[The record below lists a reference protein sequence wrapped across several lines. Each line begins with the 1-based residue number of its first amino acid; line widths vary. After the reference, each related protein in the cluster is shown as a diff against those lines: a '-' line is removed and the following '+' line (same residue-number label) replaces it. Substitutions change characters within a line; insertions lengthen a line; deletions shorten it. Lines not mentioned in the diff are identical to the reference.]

1 MTSIVGN
8 TAVVSRRAHVAHRG
22 AALAVVCAAALI
34 VNVDNTILNVALPT
48 LVRKLHATSS
58 ELQWIVDSY
67 AMVFAGLVLVGG
79 SLADRLGRKRFFL
92 VGLTVF
98 GVGSIGAAFSG
109 SVDLLIAWRAV
120 MGAGA
125 ALTVPSSLSIINDVF
140 RDPAQ
145 RARAI
150 GAWAATIGLGIAI
163 GPIAGGLLLSGFW
176 WGSIFLVNVPIVIA
190 AFAGAILLVPDS
202 KNPAADRPDPG
213 GAVLSIAGL
222 GLLLWAIIE
231 GPTRGWGSASVIGV
245 GVTSVAV
252 LGAFVAWEARC
263 DHPMLKLGFFRDRR
277 FSVAAAAECLGVF
290 GLLGTLF
297 VETQFLQFDL
307 GYSPLQAGLRIL
319 PIAAM
324 LGVAAA
330 SASITARL
338 IGIKFTAAAALLA
351 IAGGLWQI
359 SAASTVSATYGD
371 VLPGLLLIGFGA
383 GLLLPTATNSVVGSV
398 PQADSGIGSAVNTV
412 ALQVGGALGVA
423 VIGSL
428 MLTRYQSH
436 ISSALVGRHVP
447 LAATHTILGSFGG
460 ALAVA
465 SSAGG
470 STGALL
476 AHAARA
482 AFMSGTAVSLAVG
495 AVVALGGALL
505 VLARLPSRTAQP
517 SSNPT
522 QAITTGP
529 ISAFVT
535 PASKSHLVTSG
546 VQEAPA
552 AEAEA
557 SGRSLVSTSPLMPEV
572 ALPDAFVVSDSV
584 GAAVDRRGVGARRWW
599 ALGALVMAGLAVGLD
614 ATVLS
619 VALPTLARK
628 LHASESDL
636 QWFSSGYL
644 LVLAAAMLPLGLL
657 GDRYGRK
664 KLLLGSFVLFA
675 VGSVACAASPSSGA
689 FVAARL
695 LLGLAGAGLIV
706 MGFATLPV
714 LFGEEERPRAVGI
727 MAAATFVSLPLG
739 PILGGWLLSH
749 YWWGW
754 VFLINVPISLVG
766 VIAIFALVP
775 ESRAHQRPGLDPF
788 GVALS
793 ILGLVAL
800 IYGLI
805 QAGQH
810 GWSNAGAVLEM
821 VCGIGV
827 LVGFF
832 LWERRLSRQPGGQ
845 PLLDVALFRL
855 PSYTWGVILSAV
867 AIFAMFGVL
876 FTMPQF
882 FQGVLGTTPMGSG
895 LRLLP
900 LIGGLVLAAVPADR
914 IARLVGSKVAV
925 AVGFAVLAAGLLIGS
940 RTSVGSSGLFTA
952 AWMALVGFGMGLALA
967 TSTSAALCELSAERS
982 GVGSAA
988 LQAINKL
995 GGPLGTAILGSVLST
1010 AYLARLAL
1018 SGVPAAAAT
1027 AARQSIF
1034 GAVAVAQEIH
1044 SPALIDSAHSAFV
1057 HGMDLA
1063 LVVSGAVALVGVGL
1077 TVVFLP
1083 RVNALKEVEQLP
1095 VEKQPTIAALA

>member
-1 MTSIVGN
+1 MCRAESDSRRTVRLWAPSRSARRDGLASTRRQQGVTSIAGN
-8 TAVVSRRAHVAHRG
+8 TAVLPREAWVAHRG
-22 AALAVVCAAALI
+22 AALVVVCAAALI

-92 VGLTVF
+92 IGLTIF
-98 GVGSIGAAFSG
+98 AIGSIGAAVSG
-109 SVDLLIAWRAV
+109 SVDPLIAWRAV

-140 RDPAQ
+140 RDPAE

-163 GPIAGGLLLSGFW
+163 GPIAGGLLLAGFW

-190 AFAGAILLVPDS
+190 VGAI
-202 KNPAADRPDPG
+202 
-213 GAVLSIAGL
+213 
-222 GLLLWAIIE
+222 
-231 GPTRGWGSASVIGV
+231 
-245 GVTSVAV
+245 SVAV
-252 LGAFVAWEARC
+252 LGAFVAWEANC
-263 DHPMLKLGFFRDRR
+263 GHPMLKLAFFRDRR

-324 LGVAAA
+324 LGLAAA
-330 SASITARL
+330 SASITART
-338 IGIKFTAAAALLA
+338 IGIKFTAAGALVA
-351 IAGGLWQI
+351 IAGGLWQT
-359 SAASTVSATYGD
+359 SAASTGAATYVD

-383 GLLLPTATNSVVGSV
+383 GLLLPTATNSVVGSA
-398 PQADSGIGSAVNTV
+398 PPDDSGIASAVNTV

-428 MLTRYQSH
+428 MLTRYQNH
-436 ISSALVGRHVP
+436 ISTALAGRHVP
-447 LAATHTILGSFGG
+447 LAATHTILGSLGG

-470 STGALL
+470 TTGALL

-482 AFMSGTAVSLAVG
+482 AFMSGTEVSLAAG
-495 AVVALGGALL
+495 AVVALSGAFL
-505 VLARLPSRTAQP
+505 VIARLPSPNAQP
-517 SSNPT
+517 PSDPNAGHHDGPDHGVRE
-522 QAITTGP
+522 TGVRE
-529 ISAFVT
+529 A
-535 PASKSHLVTSG
+535 LVTSNA
-546 VQEAPA
+546 EDTPA
-552 AEAEA
+552 AWAEPRA
-557 SGRSLVSTSPLMPEV
+557 DRAGRSLVRTSPLLPEV
-572 ALPDAFVVSDSV
+572 DMPDASVVPGPRGS
-584 GAAVDRRGVGARRWW
+584 AVDRRGVGVRRWW
-599 ALGALVMAGLAVGLD
+599 ALAALVMGGVAVGLD

-664 KLLLGSFVLFA
+664 KVLLGSFVLFA
-675 VGSVACAASPSSGA
+675 VGSAACAASPSSSA
-689 FVAARL
+689 FIAARV
-695 LLGLAGAGLIV
+695 LLGMAGAGLTV

-714 LFGEEERPRAVGI
+714 LFEEHERPRAVGI

-739 PILGGWLLSH
+739 PILGGWLLTH

-754 VFLINVPISLVG
+754 VFLINVPVSLAG
-766 VIAIFALVP
+766 VLAIFALVP
-775 ESRAHQRPGLDPF
+775 PSRARERPGLDPV

-793 ILGLVAL
+793 ILGLAGL

-805 QAGQH
+805 QAGEH

-821 VCGIGV
+821 VCGVALLG
-827 LVGFF
+827 GFF
-832 LWERRLSRQPGGQ
+832 GWERRLSHRPGGQ
-845 PLLDVALFRL
+845 PLLDLALFRL
-855 PSYTWGVILSAV
+855 RSYTWGVILAAV

-882 FQGVLGTTPMGSG
+882 FQGVLGTSPMGSG
-895 LRLLP
+895 VRLLP
-900 LIGGLVLAAVPADR
+900 MIGGLLVGAVSAER
-914 IARLVGSKVAV
+914 IVRLVGAKVAV
-925 AVGFAVLAAGLLIGS
+925 AVGFAILAAGLLIGA
-940 RTSVGSSGLFTA
+940 RTSVGSGGLFIAGWT
-952 AWMALVGFGMGLALA
+952 ALVGLGMGLALA
-967 TSTSAALCELSAERS
+967 TSMSAALCELSPERS

-1010 AYLARLAL
+1010 AYLARLVTAGL
-1018 SGVPAAAAT
+1018 PGAAAT

-1034 GAVAVAQEIH
+1034 GAIAVAGQIH
-1044 SPALIDSAHSAFV
+1044 SPALLISARAAFA

-1063 LVVSGAVALVGVGL
+1063 LVVSGVIALVGVAL

-1083 RVNALKEVEQLP
+1083 KVNASKAP
-1095 VEKQPTIAALA
+1095 KQPAAAKLPAVVAPV